1 MGHGEVHLI
10 EQIERLR
17 LTTEEYRDRAPLAWA
32 ASMRLYGEKIADL
45 VGTRTNIDPDA
56 FEDRAVYLKHLLENR
71 LISSSGHA
79 NLDTVRRVCNR
90 IVHQYDDHAPSTLSS
105 AWHAFSQLNEDK
117 FWVDGRTARPMSN
130 FDPGSYSLEELVE
143 EFLNN
148 SGELGGALTKIASKG
163 GAFVKK
169 NAVQVAGIAVGAIVI
184 KGLFDHINSPEY
196 QEEQRRKEQQRL
208 ENEERARR
216 AETER
221 LRKAAE
227 ERRKRQE
234 AMEKFW
240 SGSGLIIAGVAL
252 ALVVVVV
259 MLF

>member
-1 MGHGEVHLI
+1 MDHGEVHLI

-17 LTTEEYRDRAPLAWA
+17 LTAEEYKDQAPLAWA

-45 VGTRTNIDPDA
+45 VGARANIDPDA

-79 NLDTVRRVCNR
+79 SLDTVRRVCNR
-90 IVHQYDDHAPSTLSS
+90 IVHQYDDHSPSTLSS
-105 AWHAFSQLNEDK
+105 AWHAFSQLNEDR
-117 FWVDGRTARPMSN
+117 FWVDGRTARAMSN
-130 FDPGSYSLEELVE
+130 LNSDSYSLEELVE

-148 SGELGGALTKIASKG
+148 SGELRGAITQIASKG

-169 NAVQVAGIAVGAIVI
+169 NAAQMAGIAVGGILI
-184 KGLFDHINSPEY
+184 KGWIDYINSPEY

-216 AETER
+216 AERER

-227 ERRKRQE
+227 KSRKRQE

-240 SGSGLIIAGVAL
+240 SGNGLIIAGVAL
-252 ALVVVVV
+252 ALVVVAV